1 MQDTGEKLSI
11 QLKFSNVKI
20 LKHVFLAM
28 SQRAR
33 KDMEGI
39 YANLVSH
46 LMKPGI
52 LALRITNA

>member
-1 MQDTGEKLSI
+1 MQDIGEKPSI

-28 SQRAR
+28 SQLAR

-39 YANLVSH
+39 YANLVLH
-46 LMKPGI
+46 IMKPGI
-52 LALRITNA
+52 LALRIMNA